1 MFYTYSSNKQLPGLK
16 TIVKKLFYQLGF
28 RISKLPKS
36 YAYHVNA
43 YTDQQIL
50 LQNQSVKV
58 IFDLGANVGNTAKEY
73 HQLFPQADIYAFEPS
88 EDAFASLS
96 KASQGCSSIKPYQLA
111 VAEVSGEEKFYLNQ
125 ANMTNSL
132 LQVSQDSNRYVDP
145 HLTKNLGT
153 KNVATVTLDEFSQ
166 QENINNIDIL
176 KMDIQGGE
184 VKALAGATQLLAKQ
198 SINLVYCEVLFA
210 HLYEKQAYFWDVG
223 NFLQKYGY
231 TFFGF
236 YNPYYS
242 KSGSV
247 MWGDAIFISQ
257 KIEQNLTK

>member
-1 MFYTYSSNKQLPGLK
+1 MFYTYSSHKQLPGLK
-16 TIVKKLFYQLGF
+16 TIVKKFFHQLGF

-43 YTDQQIL
+43 YTDQQML
-50 LQNQSVKV
+50 VRNQSVRV

-88 EDAFASLS
+88 ENAFASLS
-96 KASQGCSSIKPYQLA
+96 KTGQEFNSIKPYQLA
-111 VAEVSGEEKFYLNQ
+111 VAEASGEERFYLNQ
-125 ANMTNSL
+125 ASMTNSL
-132 LQVSQDSNRYVDP
+132 LEVSQDSNRYVDP
-145 HLTKNLGT
+145 QLTENLGT
-153 KNVATVTLDEFSQ
+153 VNVSTVTLDEFCQ

-184 VKALAGATQLLAKQ
+184 VKALTGATQLLAKQ
-198 SINLVYCEVLFA
+198 SIKLVYCEVLFA

-223 NFLQKYGY
+223 NFLQQYGY
-231 TFFGF
+231 IFFGF

-242 KSGSV
+242 KCGSV
-247 MWGDAIFISQ
+247 MWGDAIFLSRE
-257 KIEQNLTK
+257 IEKDLTN